1 MEANK
6 ILNADIL
13 DLIFEDRNKEYGA
26 YNLRK
31 TYNQRIL
38 KALIITASIAL
49 LALLGSLLAKAFK
62 SKSSNIVQHEITLQE
77 IKEEEKKPDL
87 PPPPPPKPPP
97 PPQVEMA
104 KFTPPKI
111 VKDEEVKEV
120 IQENKELEDK
130 KIDVINQEGIK
141 DDQIAAPSQID
152 EGKQVIEEK
161 KEDDENKIFEKVEV
175 EASFPGGDGAW
186 RKFLERNLRGDVA
199 TENGAPAG
207 TYTVVVQFVVDKE
220 GNVSDVKPLTSHGY
234 GMEDEAV
241 RVIKKGPQWKPAIQN
256 GRNVK
261 AYRRQPITFQIEE
274 QKATNYRTIGHEL
287 LIID

>member
-130 KIDVINQEGIK
+130 KIDVN
-141 DDQIAAPSQID
+141 
-152 EGKQVIEEK
+152 
-161 KEDDENKIFEKVEV
+161 
-175 EASFPGGDGAW
+175 
-186 RKFLERNLRGDVA
+186 
-199 TENGAPAG
+199 
-207 TYTVVVQFVVDKE
+207 
-220 GNVSDVKPLTSHGY
+220 
-234 GMEDEAV
+234 
-241 RVIKKGPQWKPAIQN
+241 
-256 GRNVK
+256 
-261 AYRRQPITFQIEE
+261 
-274 QKATNYRTIGHEL
+274 
-287 LIID
+287 

>member
-1 MEANK
+1 MDANK

-31 TYNQRIL
+31 TYNQRVL
-38 KALIITASIAL
+38 KALIITASIAV

-62 SKSSNIVQHEITLQE
+62 SKNNNVVQHEITLQD
-77 IKEEEKKPDL
+77 IKEEEKKQDV

-120 IQENKELEDK
+120 IQENKELEEK
-130 KIDVINQEGIK
+130 KIDVQNQEGVK
-141 DDQIAAPSQID
+141 DDNIATPTQID

-161 KEDDENKIFEKVEV
+161 KDDDENKIFEKVEV
-175 EASFPGGDGAW
+175 EAQFPGGDAAW

-199 TENGAPAG
+199 SENGAPAG
-207 TYTVVVQFVVDKE
+207 VYMVLIQFIVDKE
-220 GNVSDVKPLTSHGY
+220 GNVSDIKPLTNWGY
-234 GMEDEAV
+234 GMEKEV
-241 RVIKKGPQWKPAIQN
+241 LR
-256 GRNVK
+256 
-261 AYRRQPITFQIEE
+261 
-274 QKATNYRTIGHEL
+274 
-287 LIID
+287 LIN

>member
-13 DLIFEDRNKEYGA
+13 DLIFEDRNKDYGA

-31 TYNQRIL
+31 TYNQRVL
-38 KALIITASIAL
+38 KALIITASIAV

-62 SKSSNIVQHEITLQE
+62 SKNNNVVQHEITLQD
-77 IKEEEKKPDL
+77 IKEEEKKQDI

-120 IQENKELEDK
+120 IQENKELEEK
-130 KIDVINQEGIK
+130 KIDVQNQEGVK
-141 DDQIAAPSQID
+141 DDNIATPTQID

-175 EASFPGGDGAW
+175 EAAFPGGESAW
-186 RKFLERNLRGDVA
+186 KKFLERNLRADVA

-207 TYTVVVQFVVDKE
+207 SYTVWVQFVVDKE
-220 GNVSDVKPLTSHGY
+220 GNVSDVKALTNHGY

-256 GRNVK
+256 GRQVK
-261 AYRRQPITFQIEE
+261 AYRKQPITFQIEE
-274 QKATNYRTIGHEL
+274 Q
-287 LIID
+287 